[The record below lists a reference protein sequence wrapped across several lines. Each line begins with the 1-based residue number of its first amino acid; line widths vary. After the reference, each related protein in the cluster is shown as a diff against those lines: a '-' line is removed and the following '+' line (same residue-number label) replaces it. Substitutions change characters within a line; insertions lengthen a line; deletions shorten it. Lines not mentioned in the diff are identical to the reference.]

1 MVGSLH
7 PDPIAVTPL
16 LAPHSA
22 AVAFCEGVLSFNT
35 AWDALAKD
43 RTLSET
49 LATRANSPP
58 SPVSAEPPEPQTRKL
73 NPVLSHP
80 VAHDLQFPSSSE
92 TLKASNPPNIVT
104 GLPIECSSPLVDKC
118 QRQSGE
124 PKTPNPK
131 PQTLNLRDELANE
144 EAASVAVAAVAAGYG
159 LEETRARLQEV
170 LSLTDVTR
178 FPCPIKSEAVIL
190 VAATVG
196 FAAFFRICLAQ
207 FPCRA
212 RSWTH

>member
-43 RTLSET
+43 KTLSET
-49 LATRANSPP
+49 LASRANSPP
-58 SPVSAEPPEPQTRKL
+58 SPVSAEPPEPETRKL
-73 NPVLSHP
+73 NPVFSHP
-80 VAHDLQFPSSSE
+80 VAHAPHFPSSSNSVE
-92 TLKASNPPNIVT
+92 TLKPSNIGT
-104 GLPIECSSPLVDKC
+104 GLAIECSSPLVDDF

-124 PKTPNPK
+124 PQTPNPES
-131 PQTLNLRDELANE
+131 QTLNLRDELANE
-144 EAASVAVAAVAAGYG
+144 EAASVAVAAVAAGYS

-178 FPCPIKSEAVIL
+178 FPCPKRSEAVIL
-190 VAATVG
+190 VAATVRL
-196 FAAFFRICLAQ
+196 AAILKIGLAR
-207 FPCRA
+207 FPCWA
-212 RSWTH
+212 RGWTH